1 MSRILLSLFLSI
13 SVCAVYATH
22 CDGEFSGSELT
33 VTGCNTINVSGNCTG
48 ACYDFFDLELMAG
61 DAIVLTVTTNGGS
74 GFNPNISVWSNS
86 PTFDFQEV
94 CFPDNSSSTTISDTF
109 TAPIDGVYRV
119 EISDFIGGVTD
130 GSYDLVVEGFCD
142 DPTMTTMASPI
153 PTLGE
158 WGLILLSLLLIIFSV
173 FTIKQRV
180 LNNQTT

>member
-1 MSRILLSLFLSI
+1 
-13 SVCAVYATH
+13 
-22 CDGEFSGSELT
+22 
-33 VTGCNTINVSGNCTG
+33 
-48 ACYDFFDLELMAG
+48 MAG
-61 DAIVLTVTTNGGS
+61 DAIVLTVTTNFGS